1 MTAEAALVP
10 WALAGMRQTP
20 PVALAARLVVG
31 VDREQAGELALRAGV
46 GLERHGVVAGDLA
59 QPRRQVVD
67 EGADAL
73 GLLAGANGWRL
84 ANSGQVTAS
93 ISVVALSF
101 IVHEPSG
108 IMPRSSAKSR
118 SESRRR

>member
-1 MTAEAALVP
+1 MPSVCS
-10 WALAGMRQTP
+10 
-20 PVALAARLVVG
+20 
-31 VDREQAGELALRAGV
+31 
-46 GLERHGVVAGDLA
+46 
-59 QPRRQVVD
+59 
-67 EGADAL
+67 
-73 GLLAGANGWRL
+73 AGANGCRL
-84 ANSGQVTAS
+84 ANSGQVIAS